1 MPKRG
6 FNQKFDRLLENGLS
20 KLPDWNIAY
29 LLIGL
34 NTLLYGMYL
43 MWPKHQMYQ
52 YLNNFTLSNYGLQ
65 RGYLH
70 SLFFSHF
77 THKSLFT
84 YLLDSVI
91 LYLFCQNLT
100 MMHGPLFPA
109 KVIILSIAVANALLL
124 LQHSQNPMARPF
136 HGNDALL
143 RGLIFSIIFQ
153 NPSASFYMF
162 PFPI

>member
-1 MPKRG
+1 
-6 FNQKFDRLLENGLS
+6 
-20 KLPDWNIAY
+20 
-29 LLIGL
+29 
-34 NTLLYGMYL
+34 
-43 MWPKHQMYQ
+43 MYQ

-77 THKSLFT
+77 THMSLFT
-84 YLLDSVI
+84 YLIDSVI

-124 LQHSQNPMARPF
+124 LQHS
-136 HGNDALL
+136 
-143 RGLIFSIIFQ
+143 
-153 NPSASFYMF
+153 
-162 PFPI
+162 